1 MIWKTRGNEGMIK
14 SMTKFP
20 LRFGAGSR
28 CLFPPWYSCGRLSLP
43 FEDSST
49 GCSILAPCVY
59 KKLDLQ
65 VAGRDV

>member
-1 MIWKTRGNEGMIK
+1 MIWTIRGNEGMLK

-28 CLFPPWYSCGRLSLP
+28 CLFPPGIHGNTRCGRLSLP

-49 GCSILAPCVY
+49 GC
-59 KKLDLQ
+59 
-65 VAGRDV
+65 